1 MLEVRKL
8 LEENP
13 WSQVGAPAIAWELEK
28 LGAVAPPERTIERI
42 VARAGATKRQRP
54 GRRQSKGIPYPAP
67 CARRAGD
74 VVQVDLVGPRHLDGG
89 VRFHALNQID
99 VASHHAGIEIVEDR
113 GDERVLVA
121 LHAMWCRHGVPRRI
135 QFDNGGPF
143 VSPTGLGEV
152 ARVCLRQ
159 GTTPVFIPPREP
171 WRNGTIER
179 FNDTFDQRFFR
190 QERFT
195 GVEHL
200 TERAGAFERFHNA
213 QHRYSATRGLAPD
226 ETPTVSKPRTPIALD
241 QLPAGWPKR
250 GTVEFIRFI
259 RSDHKLRILGRAILM
274 PDGSAYQ
281 YVTATLDLAIAADE
295 HNLLISND
303 QGELLTTGR
312 MPTPG
317 R

>member
-1 MLEVRKL
+1 M
-8 LEENP
+8 
-13 WSQVGAPAIAWELEK
+13 
-28 LGAVAPPERTIERI
+28 
-42 VARAGATKRQRP
+42 
-54 GRRQSKGIPYPAP
+54 
-67 CARRAGD
+67 
-74 VVQVDLVGPRHLDGG
+74 VQVDLVGPHHLDGG

-121 LHAMWCRHGVPRRI
+121 LRAMWCRHGVPRRT

-143 VSPTGLGEV
+143 VSPTGLSEV

-159 GTTPVFIPPREP
+159 GTMPVFIPPRES
-171 WRNGTIER
+171 WRNGSIER

-190 QERFT
+190 QERFR

-226 ETPTVSKPRTPIALD
+226 ETPIASKPRPPIALD

-259 RSDHKLRILGRAILM
+259 RSDHKLPVLGRAIPM
-274 PDGSAYQ
+274 PGGSAYQ
-281 YVTATLDLAIAADE
+281 YVTATLDLAIAPDE
-295 HNLLISND
+295 RNL
-303 QGELLTTGR
+303 
-312 MPTPG
+312 
-317 R
+317 